1 MRDHKRCG
9 KAALSKQF
17 SNSIFSGLF
26 LRLANSGNKMVFHSA
41 GNVTLVFGSIILL
54 RFLPPEGDVLLI
66 TGCPVILASERHEQE
81 RQKREEGDMKKKIQ
95 NQIHVRLMTGG
106 K

>member
-1 MRDHKRCG
+1 MWKSSSLQ
-9 KAALSKQF
+9 AVL
-17 SNSIFSGLF
+17 NNIFSGLF
-26 LRLANSGNKMVFHSA
+26 LRLANGGNEMVFHSA

-66 TGCPVILASERHEQE
+66 TCCPVVLASERREQE
-81 RQKREEGDMKKKIQ
+81 RQKREEGDMKRKIQ
-95 NQIHVRLMTGG
+95 NQIHVRVMTGD